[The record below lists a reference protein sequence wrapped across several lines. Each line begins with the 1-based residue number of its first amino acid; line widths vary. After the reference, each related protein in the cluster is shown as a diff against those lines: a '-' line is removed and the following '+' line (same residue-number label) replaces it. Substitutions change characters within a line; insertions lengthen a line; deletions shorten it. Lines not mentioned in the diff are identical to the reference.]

1 MSNTMELNEST
12 LETIG
17 TYVKSK
23 LPEWLSEV
31 GPAALVPSSYGKELV
46 DRQLRVEDELQTH
59 RLTMERGFA
68 RMDEGFRL
76 VHKRLEDQRHETL
89 TRFEQID
96 RRIDQV
102 REEMLAR
109 FEEVDKRFDQVDRR
123 FEQVDKRF
131 EQVDKRFELTDKRID
146 QQREKM
152 LRNFDQAEKRMIE
165 MSRHFSRI
173 LGAMT
178 VILGAVGTAVALV
191 IAFVP

>member
-46 DRQLRVEDELQTH
+46 DRQLRVEDELQSH
-59 RLTMERGFA
+59 RLTMECGFA

-76 VHKRLEDQRHETL
+76 VHKRLEEQHHETL
-89 TRFEQID
+89 TRFEQVD

-109 FEEVDKRFDQVDRR
+109 FEQV
-123 FEQVDKRF
+123 E
-131 EQVDKRFELTDKRID
+131 KRFELTDKRIG
-146 QQREKM
+146 QQREEM
-152 LRNFDQAEKRMIE
+152 LRNFDQAKKRMIE
-165 MSRHFSRI
+165 MGRHFSRI
-173 LGAMT
+173 LAAMT

-191 IAFVP
+191 IAFAP

>member
-1 MSNTMELNEST
+1 MELNEST

-76 VHKRLEDQRHETL
+76 VHKRLEEQRHETL
-89 TRFEQID
+89 TRFEQVD

-109 FEEVDKRFDQVDRR
+109 FE
-123 FEQVDKRF
+123 QVDKRF
-131 EQVDKRFELTDKRID
+131 EQVEKRFELTDKRIG
-146 QQREKM
+146 QQREEM

-173 LGAMT
+173 LAAMT

-191 IAFVP
+191 IAFAP